1 MKLSGIVGST
11 IKLVVILGCIYALTK
26 YGYLDQ
32 KQNNDSELSAYAEQ
46 SCVDEI
52 RSRFDTTSV
61 NTYAVEENS
70 NGYTIRAS
78 VGLARGT
85 KMKIVCLANE
95 QGGIREITIQE

>member
-1 MKLSGIVGST
+1 MKQSSIVGST
-11 IKLVVILGCIYALTK
+11 IKLVVVLGCTYALAK

-32 KQNNDSELSAYAEQ
+32 NQSSGELSEYAEQ
-46 SCVDEI
+46 ACVDTI
-52 RSRFDTTSV
+52 KGRFDTVSV

-70 NGYTIRAS
+70 SGYTIKVS

>member
-1 MKLSGIVGST
+1 MKQSSIVGST
-11 IKLVVILGCIYALTK
+11 IKLVIVLGCIYALAK

-32 KQNNDSELSAYAEQ
+32 NQNSGELSAYAEQ
-46 SCVDEI
+46 VCVDEI

-61 NTYAVEENS
+61 NTYAVQENS

-95 QGGIREITIQE
+95 QGGIREMTIQE